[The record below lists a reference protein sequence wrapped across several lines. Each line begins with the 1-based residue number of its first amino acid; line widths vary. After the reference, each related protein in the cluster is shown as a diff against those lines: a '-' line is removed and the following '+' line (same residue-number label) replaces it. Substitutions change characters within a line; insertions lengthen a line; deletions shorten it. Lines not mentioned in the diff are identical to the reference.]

1 MRMWVSLM
9 ETGSHVAGGLE
20 QASGGMECWSQK
32 EFPFRL
38 SPEGLVANFSSE
50 KLSVLSLTE

>member
-1 MRMWVSLM
+1 MWVSLM

-50 KLSVLSLTE
+50 KLSVLSLTK